1 MSSAIAPQIA
11 DETYHVIEMRTR
23 RDKVTQVPCRVTNL
37 SSAAR
42 IEVNEFK
49 YEVRI
54 YLGFKKPNFK
64 KPNFKKPDFKK
75 SNFKKPNF

>member
-1 MSSAIAPQIA
+1 MSSAIAAQIA

-42 IEVNEFK
+42 ITIRANILVGIILIEDA
-49 YEVRI
+49 
-54 YLGFKKPNFK
+54 
-64 KPNFKKPDFKK
+64 DFK
-75 SNFKKPNF
+75 SYTNSPLEVVEAI